1 MIKMWKIFI
10 FYLFIQL
17 INGNYSDPIYPVQ
30 NPCLAILDRLSDM
43 SAAFLNCAVSRARPF
58 KLCEGCVDNFAR
70 LQDLIGLLDK
80 TFSDIDKKI
89 TCKQFLESYDS
100 IQIVAQLIS
109 FVQNIWSSSF
119 CDICNVLTEKEKNDT
134 YYEYIIY
141 RSYYSISRKRR
152 FIIESIKMCTF
163 KKFVSK
169 IAFFCCI
176 THYNDINGTVDYS
189 LTDNTI
195 KFTQKKMNFDMC
207 IFNAT
212 GRMVPIIPIDL
223 NVTLNTN
230 VCTVC
235 LATYNDINDFFLQM
249 TQETKHGVCMDIV
262 DTMNYTR
269 LLWSKI
275 YECRRHDP
283 DYMAVFGV
291 SFFIPTLVFVFY
303 VSALFKGKNF
313 IFVEV
318 YVKNYEIFFFDLGER
333 KQKKLSRQKRLSPHS
348 TNAALVGTRTWLW
361 SNPNA

>member
-119 CDICNVLTEKEKNDT
+119 CDICNALTEKEKNDT
-134 YYEYIIY
+134 FYEYIIY

-152 FIIESIKMCTF
+152 FIIDSIKMCTF

-169 IAFFCCI
+169 IAIFCCI
-176 THYNDINGTVDYS
+176 THYNDINGT
-189 LTDNTI
+189 
-195 KFTQKKMNFDMC
+195 
-207 IFNAT
+207 
-212 GRMVPIIPIDL
+212 RMVPIIPIDL

-283 DYMAVFGV
+283 DYMAVFGI